1 MPRPDTSCRHP
12 HSIQRRFLLAL
23 AVFLAVSMAL
33 LGAAM
38 LANQRSLMQ
47 QRLERDTEDLTRSLL
62 DKGTTASNFLARI
75 APQGLLAYDY
85 LLLEGY
91 VEELSADPDIVY
103 AVIFDISGTPVTHY
117 LNAQEAYFAGQPI
130 RPDNFPAVL
139 ARARHDTALLKVQR
153 DIDYDGARLGSVE
166 VALSRAKIDGRA
178 RDLQAHLHQE
188 LTRIALI
195 TAALLLVSLVALILL
210 IEWTFRRLVVK
221 PVQTL
226 AASMARVQ
234 AGDLD
239 ARAEV
244 ARDDEIGYLAQRF
257 NHMTEDLRTQHAE
270 TERHARDVQATR
282 DYLASILDHSAD
294 MIATTALDG
303 TVVEFNTAAEHIL
316 GYARNAIVG
325 HRADAIY
332 CDLALRDQLYAT
344 VHAGRNVQSVETQ
357 LQCEDGSR
365 VDVELT
371 MSPLRDTRGEL
382 IGAVCI
388 GRDVTHA
395 KALRRELI
403 QAEKL
408 ASVGQVAAWITHQ
421 IRNYLGRMLMSA
433 GALRPAN
440 AANCAQQQ
448 AHADLT
454 RSIADLDRLVTDL
467 LDYSRTLTLHP
478 TPMKLDAGLNDLLGQ
493 LEAELTMGRI
503 RIERDFLPDLPP
515 LHVDVFKIEQ
525 ALGNVLR
532 NAVQAMPQGGV
543 LRVGTRVDNGCV
555 SARIQDSG
563 PGIHCGDPDAVFR
576 PFYTTKPGGT
586 GLGLALAQRIIEAH
600 GGKIRATNA
609 AGGGA
614 VFEVS
619 LPCSGNSAVS
629 LAPISGAALDR
640 CADLR

>member
-1 MPRPDTSCRHP
+1 MPVTEPSPRHA
-12 HSIQRRFLLAL
+12 HSIQRRFFLAL
-23 AVFLAVSMAL
+23 AVFLALSMAL

-38 LANQRSLMQ
+38 LANQRTIMQ
-47 QRLERDTEDLTRSLL
+47 ERLLRDTEDLTQSLL

-75 APQGLLAYDY
+75 APQGVLAYDY

-103 AVIFDISGTPVTHY
+103 AVIFDTIGKPVTHY
-117 LNAQEAYFAGQPI
+117 LNAQETYFAGQPI
-130 RPDNFPAVL
+130 RPDTFADVL
-139 ARARHDTALLKVQR
+139 VRARNDNTLLKVQR

-166 VALSRAKIDGRA
+166 VALSRDKILQRA
-178 RDLQAHLHQE
+178 QELQAHLHEE

-195 TAALLLVSLVALILL
+195 TGGLLLVSLVALILL

-221 PVQTL
+221 PVQAL

-244 ARDDEIGYLAQRF
+244 ARDDEIGYLTQRF
-257 NHMTEDLRTQHAE
+257 NRMADDLRAQLAE

-303 TVVEFNTAAEHIL
+303 TVVEFNTAAERIL
-316 GYARNAIVG
+316 GYPRDSVVG
-325 HRADAIY
+325 HNADAIY
-332 CDLALRDQLYAT
+332 CDLELRDRLYAT
-344 VHAGRNVQSVETQ
+344 VHAGQTVLAAETQ
-357 LQCEDGSR
+357 LQRRDSSR

-371 MSPLRDTRGEL
+371 MSPLRDTHGAL

-395 KALRRELI
+395 KTLRRELI
-403 QAEKL
+403 QSEKL

-433 GALRPAN
+433 GALRPNEPADS
-440 AANCAQQQ
+440 ARMQ
-448 AHADLT
+448 AHADLS

-467 LDYSRTLTLHP
+467 LEYSRSLTLH
-478 TPMKLDAGLNDLLGQ
+478 TSTMKLNAALNDLLRQ
-493 LEAELTMGRI
+493 IETELPSGLI
-503 RIERDFLPDLPP
+503 RIERDLLPDLPP
-515 LHVDVFKIEQ
+515 LDVDVFKLEQ

-532 NAVQAMPQGGV
+532 NAVQAMPLGGA
-543 LRVGTRVDNGCV
+543 LRVSTRIGDTPDYVV
-555 SARIQDSG
+555 ASIQDSG
-563 PGIHCGDPDAVFR
+563 PGILGDDPNAVFR

-586 GLGLALAQRIIEAH
+586 GLGLALAQRIVEAH
-600 GGKIRATNA
+600 GGRIT
-609 AGGGA
+609 AGNTAEGGA
-614 VFEVS
+614 VFEVW
-619 LPCSGNSAVS
+619 LPCAKASTTRA
-629 LAPISGAALDR
+629 
-640 CADLR
+640 

>member
-1 MPRPDTSCRHP
+1 MPRIDRPLRP
-12 HSIQRRFLLAL
+12 ARSIQRRFLLAL
-23 AVFLAVSMAL
+23 AAFLALSMAL

-38 LANQRSLMQ
+38 LANQHGIMQ
-47 QRLERDTEDLTRSLL
+47 ERLARDSADLTHSLL
-62 DKGTTASNFLARI
+62 DKGNTASTFLARI

-103 AVIFDISGTPVTHY
+103 AVIFDTAGQPVTHF
-117 LNAQEAYFAGQPI
+117 LNAGEDYFAGEII
-130 RPDNFPAVL
+130 RPDTFADVL
-139 ARARHDTALLKVQR
+139 ARARGDDALLNVRR

-166 VALSRAKIDGRA
+166 IALSRAKIIQRA
-178 RDLQAHLHQE
+178 QELESRLREE
-188 LTRIALI
+188 LTRIAVI
-195 TAALLLVSLVALILL
+195 TGALLLISLIALMLL

-234 AGDLD
+234 AGDLN
-239 ARAEV
+239 ARAEI
-244 ARDDEIGYLAQRF
+244 ARDDEIGQLSQRF
-257 NHMTEDLRTQHAE
+257 NRMADDLQDQLAE
-270 TERHARDVQATR
+270 TADHARTVQATR

-303 TVVEFNTAAEHIL
+303 TLVEFNTAAERIL
-316 GYARNAIVG
+316 GYPRDAVVG

-332 CDLALRDQLYAT
+332 CDLDLRNRLYAT
-344 VHAGRNVQSVETQ
+344 VHAGQPVQGAETQ
-357 LQCEDGSR
+357 LQRSDGSF

-371 MSPLRDTRGEL
+371 LSPLRDTQGEL

-403 QAEKL
+403 QSEKL
-408 ASVGQVAAWITHQ
+408 ASVGQIAAWITHQ

-433 GALRPAN
+433 GALRPADD
-440 AANCAQQQ
+440 AVAAQQQ
-448 AHADLT
+448 AYTDLT

-478 TPMKLDAGLNDLLGQ
+478 TPMKLNAALNDLLRQ
-493 LEAELTMGRI
+493 LETELPPGAI
-503 RIERDFLPDLPP
+503 RIVRDFLPDLPP
-515 LHVDVFKIEQ
+515 LSVDVFKLEQ

-532 NAVQAMPQGGV
+532 NAVQAMPEGGM
-543 LRVGTRVDNGCV
+543 LRVSTRLGERPNSVV
-555 SARIQDSG
+555 ARIQDSG
-563 PGIHCGDPDAVFR
+563 PGIQGGDPDAVFR

-600 GGKIRATNA
+600 GGRITARN
-609 AGGGA
+609 GPECGA
-614 VFEVS
+614 VFEIT
-619 LPCSGNSAVS
+619 LPCADSAKES
-629 LAPISGAALDR
+629 P
-640 CADLR
+640 

>member
-1 MPRPDTSCRHP
+1 MPHP
-12 HSIQRRFLLAL
+12 EPAQHHSIQRRFFLAL
-23 AVFLAVSMAL
+23 AAFLTLSMLL

-38 LANQRSLMQ
+38 LANQRAIMQ
-47 QRLERDTEDLTRSLL
+47 ERLTRDTEDLTRTLQ

-103 AVIFDISGTPVTHY
+103 AVIFDTAGRPVTHY

-130 RPDNFPAVL
+130 RPDTFADTL
-139 ARARHDTALLKVQR
+139 DRARADSALLKVQL

-166 VALSRAKIDGRA
+166 VALSRAKILQRA
-178 RDLQAHLHQE
+178 QELEQHLHAE

-195 TAALLLVSLVALILL
+195 TGGLLLVSLVALLLL
-210 IEWTFRRLVVK
+210 IEWAFRRLVVR
-221 PVQTL
+221 PVQSL

-244 ARDDEIGYLAQRF
+244 AGNDEIGYLVQRF
-257 NHMTEDLRTQHAE
+257 NRMADDLQDQLAE
-270 TERHARDVQATR
+270 TAEHARTAQATR

-303 TVVEFNTAAEHIL
+303 TVVEFNTAAERIL
-316 GYARNAIVG
+316 GYARDTVVG

-332 CDLALRDQLYAT
+332 CDLELRDRLYAT
-344 VHAGRNVQSVETQ
+344 VHTGQAVQSAETQ
-357 LQCEDGSR
+357 LQRLDGSL

-371 MSPLRDTRGEL
+371 MSPLRDTQGKL
-382 IGAVCI
+382 IGTVCI

-403 QAEKL
+403 QSEKL

-433 GALRPAN
+433 GALRPADTDN
-440 AANCAQQQ
+440 AVQQKT
-448 AHADLT
+448 HADLT
-454 RSIADLDRLVTDL
+454 RSIADMDRLVTDL
-467 LDYSRTLTLHP
+467 LEYSRSFTLHP
-478 TPMKLDAGLNDLLGQ
+478 STMKLNAALNDLLRQ
-493 LEAELTMGRI
+493 IEPELAPGLLH
-503 RIERDFLPDLPP
+503 IERDFLIDLPP
-515 LHVDVFKIEQ
+515 IDVDVFKLEQ

-543 LRVGTRVDNGCV
+543 LRVSTRVV
-555 SARIQDSG
+555 SGYVVARIQDSG
-563 PGIHCGDPDAVFR
+563 AGIQGDDPNAVFR

-586 GLGLALAQRIIEAH
+586 GLGLALAQRIVDAH
-600 GGKIRATNA
+600 GGWITAGNA
-609 AGGGA
+609 PEGGA
-614 VFEVS
+614 VFEVALPRADATAS
-619 LPCSGNSAVS
+619 LS
-629 LAPISGAALDR
+629 
-640 CADLR
+640 